1 MTTPDKATITPG
13 MTTITGAPEASLAPG
28 RGSPLRGLAA
38 RSSWLGATLLV
49 VVAAACGG
57 ATPTAV
63 TGPDSGPG
71 GGTGVTPAAT
81 SLAGDEAPSPVPA
94 PIPALPLA
102 PASIAT
108 PRGVPS
114 PTAVALSTTAPA
126 IETAGP
132 DLTPPIT
139 VDVTPPPSPGP
150 LEAPTPTP
158 TALPDLAQLTPSPSA
173 MDQSSA
179 TGTVTPTETAPLPT
193 PTVSKP
199 TSVAAATPTPVPATP
214 APSPTFTAPLIPS
227 PTPVPPPINVQI
239 VCVFFDGV
247 VPTSEADEYVE
258 IRNFGA
264 AAADIGGWSLT
275 DIADGTPT
283 YLFPP
288 FSLNPGVSIRVYT
301 NEIHPGSGGFSFGR
315 GSSIWNNKD
324 PDEAGL
330 FDASGSAISQKS
342 YPPGCDITS

>member
-150 LEAPTPTP
+150 LEAATPTP
-158 TALPDLAQLTPSPSA
+158 TALP
-173 MDQSSA
+173 
-179 TGTVTPTETAPLPT
+179 
-193 PTVSKP
+193 
-199 TSVAAATPTPVPATP
+199 
-214 APSPTFTAPLIPS
+214 
-227 PTPVPPPINVQI
+227 
-239 VCVFFDGV
+239 V
-247 VPTSEADEYVE
+247 VGHRNRHAH
-258 IRNFGA
+258 RNFPSSNTHRLQTHVSRCGHSHVCSGHTRSLTHIHRSPDTVA
-264 AAADIGGWSLT
+264 NTRSAADQRPDRVCFLRWRR
-275 DIADGTPT
+275 ADLRSGR
-283 YLFPP
+283 
-288 FSLNPGVSIRVYT
+288 IR
-301 NEIHPGSGGFSFGR
+301 
-315 GSSIWNNKD
+315 
-324 PDEAGL
+324 
-330 FDASGSAISQKS
+330 
-342 YPPGCDITS
+342 

>member
-1 MTTPDKATITPG
+1 MTTLDKATITPG

-28 RGSPLRGLAA
+28 RGSPLRALAA

-49 VVAAACGG
+49 VVAAGCGG

-94 PIPALPLA
+94 PTPALPVA

-114 PTAVALSTTAPA
+114 PTAIALFTTAPA

-150 LEAPTPTP
+150 LEA
-158 TALPDLAQLTPSPSA
+158 
-173 MDQSSA
+173 
-179 TGTVTPTETAPLPT
+179 
-193 PTVSKP
+193 
-199 TSVAAATPTPVPATP
+199 ATPTRCSSRPPPRPWTSRRP
-214 APSPTFTAPLIPS
+214 PKPSRPPKLPLFQHQPSPNPRQSLRPPLRLFRPHPLPHPLS
-227 PTPVPPPINVQI
+227 PLP
-239 VCVFFDGV
+239 
-247 VPTSEADEYVE
+247 
-258 IRNFGA
+258 
-264 AAADIGGWSLT
+264 
-275 DIADGTPT
+275 
-283 YLFPP
+283 
-288 FSLNPGVSIRVYT
+288 
-301 NEIHPGSGGFSFGR
+301 
-315 GSSIWNNKD
+315 
-324 PDEAGL
+324 
-330 FDASGSAISQKS
+330 
-342 YPPGCDITS
+342 